1 MLSSIYVIL
10 SAILFKMI
18 PTAGG
23 YARMHASVSAFLQ
36 LSICTLSSSS
46 ATVEFI
52 TRQLYV
58 QIGPSLHL
66 RGDARKEAE
75 NP

>member
-46 ATVEFI
+46 ATVKFI
-52 TRQLYV
+52 TRQQYV
-58 QIGPSLHL
+58 HSGQPLHL
-66 RGDARKEAE
+66 IGDASKEAE
-75 NP
+75 KP